1 MFTRP
6 PAPVSLNRQH
16 QAYTQTS
23 LPSQCLAPE
32 AGPPEPATGPEKDI
46 FLKVDM
52 AVAGDDAPSTGLDP
66 VSTTARFR
74 LKRIPIILRI
84 ESWILYQ
91 SAHQSICD
99 HCIAEEMG
107 TSDIKRVTLATKKL
121 ALRESRFFT
130 RWRGECSACGRS
142 GLVIIARRLTW
153 A

>member
-46 FLKVDM
+46 FQKVDM

-99 HCIAEEMG
+99 HCIAEEME
-107 TSDIKRVTLATKKL
+107 TSD
-121 ALRESRFFT
+121 
-130 RWRGECSACGRS
+130 
-142 GLVIIARRLTW
+142 
-153 A
+153 